1 MLGKK
6 MPAVPDMN
14 MGTVDVRDVAA
25 AHRLAATV
33 PEAAGERFALWAQE
47 SSIQH
52 WSRVLAREFAPLGY
66 NVPTTR
72 APYPLLWLLSWFD
85 KGIEVILPRVG
96 APKSDVDNSKV
107 QRVLGLAFTEEEKS
121 MVDAGY
127 ACLEHR
133 LKGIEQTKEFK
144 DYLGAKAA
152 EE

>member
-144 DYLGAKAA
+144 AYLGAKAA